1 MPMLRD
7 WSRFGSNNN
16 NMNVEKLLPV
26 PQQLQEKIADAI
38 KHSIN
43 VPRKHEKKDQ
53 NRFINIR

>member
-7 WSRFGSNNN
+7 RLRFGSNNN
-16 NMNVEKLLPV
+16 NMNVEKRLPV
-26 PQQLQEKIADAI
+26 PQQLEEKRVDAI

>member
-1 MPMLRD
+1 MPQGRG
-7 WSRFGSNNN
+7 FGSNYQ
-16 NMNVEKLLPV
+16 NMHKLPV
-26 PQQLQEKIADAI
+26 PQQLEEKRADAI